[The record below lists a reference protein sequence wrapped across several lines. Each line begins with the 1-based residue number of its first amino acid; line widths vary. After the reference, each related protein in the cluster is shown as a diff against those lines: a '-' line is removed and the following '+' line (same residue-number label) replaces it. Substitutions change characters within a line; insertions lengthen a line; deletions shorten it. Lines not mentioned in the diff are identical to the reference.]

1 LQVGVDDPGARFVR
15 TGTQTATDESVVA
28 AVAAGDQDAFRELWR
43 RFAPTV
49 HGFAVRRL
57 GDRAAAED
65 LVQDVFITAWRS
77 APSYD
82 PDRAPVGAWLMTIA
96 RNRLIDRLRRA
107 SVRPQLAAVDPGDEP
122 ELAGAT
128 SADSGFET
136 ALTDRITMRA
146 ALDQLP
152 EGLRSLVEL
161 AFFEGLSHS
170 QIAERTGIALGTVKS
185 RMTAALRQLAAVVER

>member
-1 LQVGVDDPGARFVR
+1 MR
-15 TGTQTATDESVVA
+15 TGSQAASDEIVVA
-28 AVAAGDQDAFRELWR
+28 AVAVGDQAAFEELWR

-49 HGFAVRRL
+49 NGFAVRRL

-96 RNRLIDRLRRA
+96 RNRLIDRIRRA
-107 SVRPQLAAVDPGDEP
+107 SVRPQLAAVDPGDQP

-128 SADSGFET
+128 SADSGFEA

-146 ALDQLP
+146 SLDRLP
-152 EGLRSLVEL
+152 ETLRSLVEL

-185 RMTAALRQLAAVVER
+185 RMTAALRQLATEVER